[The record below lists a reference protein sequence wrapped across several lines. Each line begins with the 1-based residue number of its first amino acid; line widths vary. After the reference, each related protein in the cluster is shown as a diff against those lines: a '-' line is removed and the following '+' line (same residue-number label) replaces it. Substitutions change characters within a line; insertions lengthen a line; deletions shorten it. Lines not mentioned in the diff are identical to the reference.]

1 MFLLVFPPI
10 DIIELKETYPDTV
23 LAGGLDGVELMEYGT
38 PEQVRDEVYRHIRQ
52 TNVLQTGGMFLA
64 TSAEIN
70 PPVRPEN
77 FRAMVEAA
85 GEIRNPDFAV

>member
-1 MFLLVFPPI
+1 MDVV
-10 DIIELKETYPDTV
+10 ELKATYPEMV
-23 LAGGLDGVELMEYGT
+23 WLGGLDGIELMERGT
-38 PEQVRDEVYRHIRQ
+38 QQQVKEEVHRQIRE

-85 GEIRNPDFAV
+85 GEIQNPDFAVRTTS